1 MFYSITGVLT
11 HLEPGIAVVD
21 VSGIGFKCFISMNTM
36 RNLPKLREKVTL
48 YTHLN
53 VREDAL
59 DLFGFYTMGELN
71 CYKLLTAISGVG
83 PKVGIAI
90 LSELTPEDVA
100 LAAAA
105 GDAKRFTRAN
115 GVGPKLAQRIVLELK
130 DKVKDFSGE
139 SPLQE
144 GAAVPGGVSASG
156 NASQA
161 VNALTTL
168 GYSPSE
174 AAAVVGKLDSTLPP
188 EELIRLALRAFGSQ
202 K

>member
-48 YTHLN
+48 YTYLN